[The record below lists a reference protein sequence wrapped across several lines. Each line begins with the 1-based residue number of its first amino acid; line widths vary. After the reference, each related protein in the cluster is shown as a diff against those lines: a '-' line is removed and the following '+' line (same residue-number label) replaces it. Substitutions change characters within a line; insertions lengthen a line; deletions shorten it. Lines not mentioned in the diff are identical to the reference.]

1 MDTIDGVDGVGRLT
15 PMEPS
20 RHTNAAIW
28 TSEEYVRT
36 RAAQAEQRERE
47 NAERWR
53 TLGELLPFEE
63 QDAFTFLDLG
73 AGTGSA
79 ARSIL
84 DLYPRSTAILSDFSP
99 QMIAVG
105 EEEMAAYA
113 GRFRYVEFDMST
125 SSWPAAIP
133 EVLAA
138 VVSSMSVHHLPDH
151 RKEGLFAEVFARLA
165 PGGWYLNYDTVSATD
180 PIVAATWERTAD
192 RRDPDGARKR
202 RHRTPD
208 ERARHENH
216 LRHVIP
222 LRHQLEYLAAAGFIG
237 IDVYWKDLDDVI
249 YGGQRPATEPTAP

>member
-1 MDTIDGVDGVGRLT
+1 MDPTMD
-15 PMEPS
+15 
-20 RHTNAAIW
+20 TNAAIW

-36 RAAQAEQRERE
+36 RAAQAGQRERE

-53 TLGELLPFEE
+53 ILGELLPFEE
-63 QDAFTFLDLG
+63 QDVFTFLDLG

-79 ARSIL
+79 ARRIL
-84 DLYPRSTAILSDFSP
+84 DLYPRSRAILSDFSP

-105 EEEMAAYA
+105 KEEMAAHA
-113 GRFRYVEFDMST
+113 GRYRYVEFDMST
-125 SSWPAAIP
+125 GGWPAAIP
-133 EVLAA
+133 EVLDA

-192 RRDPDGARKR
+192 RRDPGAAATR

-222 LRHQLEYLAAAGFIG
+222 LSQQLEYLAAAGFIG

-249 YGGQRPATEPTAP
+249 YGGQRPASEPATTAR

>member
-1 MDTIDGVDGVGRLT
+1 MD
-15 PMEPS
+15 PS
-20 RHTNAAIW
+20 MHTNAAIW

-53 TLGELLPFEE
+53 ILGELLPFEE
-63 QDAFTFLDLG
+63 REVFTFLDLG

-84 DLYPRSTAILSDFSP
+84 DRYPRSTAILSDFSP

-105 EEEMAAYA
+105 EEEMASYA
-113 GRFRYVEFDMST
+113 GRYRYVEFDMST

-133 EVLAA
+133 DVLAA
-138 VVSSMSVHHLPDH
+138 IVSSMSVHHLPDD
-151 RKEGLFAEVFARLA
+151 RKEGLFAEIFARLA

-180 PIVAATWERTAD
+180 PIVAATWGRTAD
-192 RRDPDGARKR
+192 RRDPEAAAKR
-202 RHRTPD
+202 LHRTPE

-222 LRHQLEYLAAAGFIG
+222 LSQQLEYLAAAGFAG
-237 IDVYWKDLDDVI
+237 IDVYWKHLDDVI
-249 YGGQRPATEPTAP
+249 YGGQRPSPPPAALAP

>member
-1 MDTIDGVDGVGRLT
+1 M
-15 PMEPS
+15 
-20 RHTNAAIW
+20 HTNAAIW

-53 TLGELLPFEE
+53 ILGELLPFEE
-63 QDAFTFLDLG
+63 QDVFTFLDLG

-133 EVLAA
+133 GVLDA

-151 RKEGLFAEVFARLA
+151 RKEGLFAEVFTRLT
-165 PGGWYLNYDTVSATD
+165 PGSWYLNYDTVSATD
-180 PIVAATWERTAD
+180 PIVEATWERTAG
-192 RRDPDGARKR
+192 RRDPEGAAKR
-202 RHRTPD
+202 LHRTPE

-222 LRHQLEYLAAAGFIG
+222 LSQQLEYLTAAGFIG

-249 YGGQRPATEPTAP
+249 YGGQRPASEPAATAP